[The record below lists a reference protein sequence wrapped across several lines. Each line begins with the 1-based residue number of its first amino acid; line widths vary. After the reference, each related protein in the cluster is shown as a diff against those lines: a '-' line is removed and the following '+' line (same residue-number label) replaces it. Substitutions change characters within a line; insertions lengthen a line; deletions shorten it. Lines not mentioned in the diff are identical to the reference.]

1 MIRASILTMVAVVCL
16 IATIVASQRAIA
28 NPAVYELGSD
38 PMVGFNLITWWDWGS
53 SGTSTWQN
61 AVDQV
66 YNAGFRE
73 ISISPVRYFN
83 TTTGVISATNQQS
96 PQLSHIEAAV
106 VRAKSLGMR
115 VTLNPFVE
123 PENFSTWRHLQ
134 PDRRQRFVESIL
146 E

>member
-1 MIRASILTMVAVVCL
+1 MIRLSTRVTVAIIVCVVVGSN
-16 IATIVASQRAIA
+16 VAPRADA

-38 PMVGFNLITWWDWGS
+38 PMLGFNLISWWDFGS

-61 AVDQV
+61 AVQQV

-83 TTTGVISATNQQS
+83 LTTGVISAAHQKS

-106 VRAKSLGMR
+106 VRAKSPGMR

-123 PENFSTWRHLQ
+123 PENFSTWRGTYN
-134 PDRRQRFVESIL
+134 PTAGSTSS
-146 E
+146 